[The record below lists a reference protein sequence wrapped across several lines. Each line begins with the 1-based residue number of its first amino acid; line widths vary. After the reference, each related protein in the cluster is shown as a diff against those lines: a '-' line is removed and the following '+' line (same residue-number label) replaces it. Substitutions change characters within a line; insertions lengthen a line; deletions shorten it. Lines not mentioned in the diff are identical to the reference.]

1 MELPTGTVTF
11 LFTDVE
17 GSTELVQRL
26 GDIPYAEVLETH
38 HALLRSVFASHH
50 GREID
55 TQGDAFFVV
64 FEDASDA
71 VRAALVIQDA
81 VATQRWPQ
89 QADIRLRIGIH
100 TGAPQLVAGAYVGV
114 DVHRA
119 ARICAAGHG
128 GQILLSETTQ
138 ALVEK
143 ILPAGVQLEDLGEHR
158 LRDLRRPERIFH
170 LLHPHTP
177 PAAAPLRSLGILPH
191 NLPVQLTSFVG
202 RDREMREVR
211 HLLGTTRLL
220 TLTGPGGSGK
230 TRLALQVAADL
241 LDDYPDG
248 IWLVELA
255 TLSDPGLILS
265 AVGSVLDV
273 REETGRAPDVTLLDA
288 LRGRHLLLILDNCE
302 HLVEACAH
310 AAASLLQ
317 AAPRLKIVAT
327 SRERLG
333 VIGETSYLVPPLALP
348 EVRRE
353 EAVAHLIRTESVR
366 LFLERA
372 SSVQPGFTLTASDA
386 GHIARIVQT
395 LDGIPLAIELA
406 AARVNVLSVPQIAE
420 RLYDRFRL
428 LSNGGR
434 TAAPRQQTLRATM
447 DWSYDLLTE
456 AERALLRR
464 LSVFAGGWTLE
475 AAEAVCT
482 GGDVDRRD
490 AVDLLARLVN
500 KSIVMVDDWNGSRRF
515 RLLDTV
521 REYAREKRE
530 AAGEI
535 SAVRGRHCDW
545 YRRLVE
551 EAESHLEALDRHW
564 MDRLVVEHDNLRV
577 ALDASS
583 GADALRFAV
592 ALQPFWHIRGYWT
605 EGRRWL
611 EVLLA
616 AAPDAAVAL
625 RAKALGRTA
634 ILVQLQG
641 DHDRARALADEA
653 LSLYNQL
660 GDTRGIAIAFN
671 ILGNIAYHQGDYR
684 GAKELHEASLAR
696 GRAAGDKHSI
706 ASSLVNLAVVADHLE
721 QYDQAVTWCRDS
733 LTIFRE
739 IDEPRGIAFA
749 LSLLGTLAGD
759 QGEYPAARPLL
770 EESLAL
776 QRQFSDRQGVANT
789 LVGLATVVREQGDV
803 DAAHALLSESL
814 AIRRELG
821 NKHGMA
827 ASLYAL
833 AHLAARKG
841 NSQEAAAR
849 FAESLSLR
857 KVLSD
862 KLGIAE
868 CLEGLARGATP
879 ERAARLLAAADAIR
893 KAQASSRR
901 PADQRDYEQLIARL
915 RSAMGEATFRAAW
928 DAGEALTPERAA
940 DEALSANPT

>member
-1 MELPTGTVTF
+1 MTELPTGTVTF

-38 HALLRSVFASHH
+38 HALLRRLFAAHH

-64 FEDASDA
+64 FEDALDA

-81 VATQRWPQ
+81 VATQQWPQ
-89 QADIRLRIGIH
+89 EAGIRLRIGIH

-128 GQILLSETTQ
+128 GQILLSQTT
-138 ALVEK
+138 
-143 ILPAGVQLEDLGEHR
+143 
-158 LRDLRRPERIFH
+158 
-170 LLHPHTP
+170 
-177 PAAAPLRSLGILPH
+177 
-191 NLPVQLTSFVG
+191 
-202 RDREMREVR
+202 
-211 HLLGTTRLL
+211 
-220 TLTGPGGSGK
+220 
-230 TRLALQVAADL
+230 LALQVAADL

-273 REETGRAPDVTLLDA
+273 REETGRPPDVTLLDA
-288 LRGRHLLLILDNCE
+288 LRGRHLLLILDDCE

-317 AAPRLKIVAT
+317 AAPKLTIVAT

-353 EAVAHLIRTESVR
+353 ETVAHLIRTESIR

-372 SSVQPGFTLTASDA
+372 SSLQPGVTLTASDA
-386 GHIARIVQT
+386 GHLARIVQT

-420 RLYDRFRL
+420 RLDDRFRL
-428 LSNGGR
+428 LSSGGR
-434 TAAPRQQTLRATM
+434 PAAPRQQTLRATM

-456 AERALLRR
+456 AERTLLRR
-464 LSVFAGGWTLE
+464 LSVVAGGGQVE
-475 AAEAVCT
+475 AAEAGGT
-482 GGDVDRRD
+482 GGDVDRPD
-490 AVDLLARLVN
+490 AVDLPARLVN

-521 REYAREKRE
+521 REYAREKLE

-535 SAVRGRHCDW
+535 SAVRERHCNW
-545 YRRLVE
+545 YRRLGE
-551 EAESHLEALDRHW
+551 ETEPHLEALDRHW
-564 MDRLVVEHDNLRV
+564 MDRLEVEHENLRV
-577 ALDASS
+577 ALAASS

-660 GDTRGIAIAFN
+660 GDTRGMAIAFN

-721 QYDQAVTWCRDS
+721 QY
-733 LTIFRE
+733 
-739 IDEPRGIAFA
+739 
-749 LSLLGTLAGD
+749 
-759 QGEYPAARPLL
+759 
-770 EESLAL
+770 
-776 QRQFSDRQGVANT
+776 
-789 LVGLATVVREQGDV
+789 
-803 DAAHALLSESL
+803 
-814 AIRRELG
+814 
-821 NKHGMA
+821 
-827 ASLYAL
+827 
-833 AHLAARKG
+833 
-841 NSQEAAAR
+841 
-849 FAESLSLR
+849 
-857 KVLSD
+857 
-862 KLGIAE
+862 
-868 CLEGLARGATP
+868 
-879 ERAARLLAAADAIR
+879 
-893 KAQASSRR
+893 
-901 PADQRDYEQLIARL
+901 
-915 RSAMGEATFRAAW
+915 
-928 DAGEALTPERAA
+928 
-940 DEALSANPT
+940 